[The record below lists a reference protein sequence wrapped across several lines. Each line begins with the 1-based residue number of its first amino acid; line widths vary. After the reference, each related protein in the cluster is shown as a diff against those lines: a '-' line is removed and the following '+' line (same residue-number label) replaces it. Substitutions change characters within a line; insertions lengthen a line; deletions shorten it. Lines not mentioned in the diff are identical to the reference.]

1 MSTRDC
7 RDVCP
12 LIAIAVKQALE
23 QLGARSR
30 EVTVLGASADPHGD
44 IPAAVRRWL
53 ATLRMPNNFRYLIGG
68 AEQLQPVWRSHYAA
82 PQPRGNANRAHSA
95 SIWLIDRKGP
105 LADEVLGRR
114 PCGAGRYRARPAAAA
129 RGAREP

>member
-95 SIWLIDRKGP
+95 SIWLIDRNGRWRTKSRT
-105 LADEVLGRR
+105 ASVWRR
-114 PCGAGRYRARPAAAA
+114 PISRTTCCCCSRSA
-129 RGAREP
+129 